1 MKSRT
6 KLNIMWSLSFAAVF
20 VLGVIVGGWLLE
32 DTNTEEVEES
42 KIEQVQDAEYE
53 SLLGIIEDIPH
64 VKRWMIEREKYLGE
78 HYDEI
83 NWNLDIYYDD
93 GTSVGFDKRK
103 SMFQL
108 FEDLENLNE
117 AELYTSPKV
126 DEE

>member
-1 MKSRT
+1 MKSKT
-6 KLNIMWSLSFAAVF
+6 KLNIMWSLSFAVVF
-20 VLGVIVGGWLLE
+20 VLGVIVGGWGVNTGE
-32 DTNTEEVEES
+32 TEEPKV
-42 KIEQVQDAEYE
+42 EQVQDAEYE

-64 VKRWMIEREKYLGE
+64 IKKWTIERDKYIGE

-83 NWNLDIYYDD
+83 NWDLDIYYDD
-93 GTSVGFDKRK
+93 GTSVGFDKRE